1 MVIQMYKKVLIPLI
15 SLLLI
20 FSLIACFGN
29 NKNEGNNNQNIN
41 LNQNELNNKNEND
54 LTNNKNDEIKNDST
68 VNDKNNSN
76 NSSNNQD
83 KNPTLENDNE
93 TIDTP
98 NLDVVEKKESYY
110 EEWLAAAMCM
120 SLTFYEDEFE
130 ILNIYYKSKTKLEDK
145 MDSEGVY
152 LIYKNS
158 EGTICLHSSPLEKEC
173 TDEGVTNLYSQDVG
187 FNTYEKLSVKKIN
200 FANYEEFEIDS
211 LSKII
216 SQSVLV
222 SLYEN

>member
-1 MVIQMYKKVLIPLI
+1 MYKKVLIPLV

-20 FSLIACFGN
+20 FSLIACVSK
-29 NKNEGNNNQNIN
+29 NKNEGNNNHNIN

-54 LTNNKNDEIKNDST
+54 LTNNQNDEIKNDST
-68 VNDKNNSN
+68 ENDK
-76 NSSNNQD
+76 
-83 KNPTLENDNE
+83 E

-98 NLDVVEKKESYY
+98 NLDVFEKKDAYY

-130 ILNIYYKSKTKLEDK
+130 ILNIYYKTKTKLEDK

-173 TDEGVTNLYSQDVG
+173 TEEGVTNLYSQDVG